1 MSTANEALNTSTEA
15 MRIAEEALDIPD
27 STAQQVD
34 QLEQEYAVTLLSL
47 LISCIITLYCMTSL

>member
-34 QLEQEYAVTLLSL
+34 QLEQEYVPTLLSL
-47 LISCIITLYCMTSL
+47 FTSCIITLYCMTSL

>member
-34 QLEQEYAVTLLSL
+34 QLEQEYVATLLSL
-47 LISCIITLYCMTSL
+47 FTSCIITLYCMTSL